1 MKKSELVEA
10 IAKQADLS
18 KAAAERALDAAMD
31 AVTDALKKGDT
42 VTLVGF
48 GSFYVSERKARS
60 GFNPRTKEAIEI
72 EAAKVPRFRAGKVLK
87 DAVK

>member
-48 GSFYVSERKARS
+48 GAFYVSERKARS